1 MLLRTALV
9 SWTYPLESGIFHDKL
24 KIARVIPL
32 FKAGEAANIKQI
44 FHAFMFNI
52 RNYSPEVIN
61 IQRREVYLNIILPRL
76 INFDIKHKKK
86 SMEFCF
92 IRPPTTNKIWE
103 DKG

>member
-52 RNYSPEVIN
+52 RNYSSEVIN
-61 IQRREVYLNIILPRL
+61 IQRREVTWILYYRGWIISILN
-76 INFDIKHKKK
+76 KKK
-86 SMEFCF
+86 KHGILFY
-92 IRPPTTNKIWE
+92 
-103 DKG
+103 